1 MYWPGLFGFLGVA
14 LFPGACGFP
23 LVGYAPRQQTTT
35 MSESTTKT
43 PQITAYL
50 KTFCGWSE
58 GIRAIMRKYELP
70 YEEKDIIKNPAF
82 RWEMEQRSGQ
92 PLSPCVEIDGTM
104 LADISGEEVETWLL
118 ENGYLQKS
126 DAAPDAPINSS
137 CTDEQHA
144 EMAMGRSPIPGKIK
158 FLD

>member
-1 MYWPGLFGFLGVA
+1 MSA
-14 LFPGACGFP
+14 Q
-23 LVGYAPRQQTTT
+23 AP
-35 MSESTTKT
+35 K
-43 PQITAYL
+43 ITAYL

-58 GIRAIMRKYELP
+58 GVRAIMRKYDLP
-70 YEEKDIIKNPAF
+70 FEEKDIIKNPAF

-104 LADISGEEVETWLL
+104 LPDVSGEDVEKWLTA
-118 ENGYLQKS
+118 NGYLEKS
-126 DAAPDAPINSS
+126 DAPADAPIDSA

-144 EMAMGRSPIPGKIK
+144 AMAGGTFRLPGKIK